1 MLEVKLDLADTSAV
15 YDTQNANWIVSKGR
29 AEVQEYRN
37 KIASLEDENR
47 RLRDELSKV

>member
-1 MLEVKLDLADTSAV
+1 MLPVNLELSDTTAV
-15 YDTQNANWIVSKGR
+15 YDTQNATWIVSKGR

-47 RLRDELSKV
+47 RLREELSKV